1 MIFLVLKLFT
11 QLELILIFWLNY
23 AKSIMQSRMNW
34 DWLRANKLEYWLPN
48 EPQIKMKISEWEM
61 YFIIDIVVV
70 VRLHIALRFTWHNAV
85 NRVRSVSDR
94 QRGGRQK
101 KNVYTK
107 PDILTMH
114 FFFGCPSYLF
124 GPRIVIFC
132 FSVIVETSRYD
143 PWPNIHLSPTTPC
156 NSESEWKKSM
166 YYFVRAARSS
176 FKKKQHNR
184 RIEKV

>member
-85 NRVRSVSDR
+85 NRVRSLSDR

-114 FFFGCPSYLF
+114 FFFFGCPSYLF

-143 PWPNIHLSPTTPC
+143 PWPNIHLSPPPLLAIP
-156 NSESEWKKSM
+156 NLNGKKVCIIS
-166 YYFVRAARSS
+166 YAPRDRHL
-176 FKKKQHNR
+176 KKKTT
-184 RIEKV
+184 